1 MSRARKFAVV
11 TALILTFT
19 ILTSGQTP
27 QPVQLVI
34 DLVIQKDA
42 PVRIV
47 GRAENGDNALYTV
60 TIKNATD
67 KYIQDFEITWTAFRP
82 VNCAASGPAPRIQ
95 QMTRVGQSAWA
106 VDRGLFTSLVN
117 QLLHSHLGLGGG
129 ARVLKPHEQTEV
141 ASWLSRTAL
150 LEMAPKYNAKK
161 VRVQVGIAYVNF
173 ATGDEF
179 TNHNG
184 PPDWRDTKVEHTNI
198 LDAEDAASQA
208 CSLLGLT
215 SGVEGL
221 R

>member
-1 MSRARKFAVV
+1 MKRKERNPMSRARKFVVV

-34 DLVIQKDA
+34 DPVIQKDA
-42 PVRIV
+42 PVQVV
-47 GRAENGDNALYTV
+47 GIEGNGDNALYTV

-67 KYIQDFEITWTAFRP
+67 KYVQDFNVTWTAFRP
-82 VNCAASGPAPRIQ
+82 VNCAASGPAARIEH
-95 QMTRVGQSAWA
+95 MERYTLSAHA

-129 ARVLKPHEQTEV
+129 ARILKPHEQTEI

-161 VRVQVGIAYVNF
+161 VRVQVGIGYVNF
-173 ATGDEF
+173 TTGDKF
-179 TNHNG
+179 TNRNG
-184 PPDWRDTKVEHTNI
+184 PPDWRDTTVEQTNI
-198 LDAEDAASQA
+198 LDADDAAKQA
-208 CSLLGLT
+208 CSLL
-215 SGVEGL
+215 
-221 R
+221 